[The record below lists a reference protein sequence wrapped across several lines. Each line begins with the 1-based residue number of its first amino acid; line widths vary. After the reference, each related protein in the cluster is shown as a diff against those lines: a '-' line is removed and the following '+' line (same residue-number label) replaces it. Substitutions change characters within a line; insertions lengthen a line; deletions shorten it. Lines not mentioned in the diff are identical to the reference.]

1 MLYLK
6 MILHDDLED
15 LRDIIQ
21 GIKCVGV
28 RRYVRLIHETYMK
41 GKMNR
46 KAQDAY
52 VYECGYKEG
61 LKLALQEEMQK
72 GREEGRR

>member
-1 MLYLK
+1 
-6 MILHDDLED
+6 
-15 LRDIIQ
+15 
-21 GIKCVGV
+21 
-28 RRYVRLIHETYMK
+28 MK